1 MEEMNNFIG
10 RDRGGHTV
18 ARKQSLPCSLAVK
31 SIREYLETEV
41 KIQKEIK
48 GRTTI
53 SKELSKEPKTSSNWY
68 SWIKLK
74 GTVSPV

>member
-1 MEEMNNFIG
+1 
-10 RDRGGHTV
+10 
-18 ARKQSLPCSLAVK
+18 LAVK